1 MKKMIM
7 AIVPREEVGRTLEA
21 LVAAGN
27 TATFSESRGG
37 VLRQAQETLF
47 IVVDETELD
56 QVLEIIRDSCRTSV
70 ANSGDALQD
79 RYALGPVPVT
89 AELGGAIVFIWN
101 VDRVETY

>member
-21 LVAAGN
+21 LVTGGY
-27 TATFSESRGG
+27 TATYGESRGG

-47 IVVDETELD
+47 IVVDAAELE
-56 QVLEIIRDSCRTSV
+56 QVLGIIRDSCRTS
-70 ANSGDALQD
+70 AASSGDALQD

-89 AELGGAIVFIWN
+89 AELGGAVVFIWD